1 MKLAILLVSG
11 HVAVRVAEE
20 GNRLP
25 GEGGELVHS
34 RSAERVL
41 GFIQHRKK
49 PVAVY
54 DFERMARSIGVGA
67 HVV

>member
-1 MKLAILLVSG
+1 VKLAILLVSRD
-11 HVAVRVAEE
+11 VAVCVAEE

-25 GEGGELVHS
+25 GERGELIHT
-34 RSAERVL
+34 RRTERVL